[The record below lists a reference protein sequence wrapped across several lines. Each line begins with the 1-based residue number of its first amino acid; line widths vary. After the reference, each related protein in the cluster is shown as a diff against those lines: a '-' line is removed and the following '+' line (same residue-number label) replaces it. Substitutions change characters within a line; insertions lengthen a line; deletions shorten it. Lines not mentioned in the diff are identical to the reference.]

1 VDPDAATKVSML
13 MFYLGYAY
21 FCTKL
26 AELHWR
32 AAVRLT
38 TPRLEG
44 VIWGKKKVCLKL
56 SHSGGKMEW
65 QAQSRAPLTL
75 PFSAIRT
82 QEHEAQKKKKASPDI
97 LHRSSL
103 SIRKIDFFFC
113 GDPKDRLI
121 LSKKKDLDAVVTCCK
136 NCIFVLCMFL
146 IF

>member
-1 VDPDAATKVSML
+1 
-13 MFYLGYAY
+13 
-21 FCTKL
+21 
-26 AELHWR
+26 
-32 AAVRLT
+32 
-38 TPRLEG
+38 
-44 VIWGKKKVCLKL
+44 
-56 SHSGGKMEW
+56 MEW

-121 LSKKKDLDAVVTCCK
+121 LSKKKTLTKSSPVVKTASLYYACS
-136 NCIFVLCMFL
+136 
-146 IF
+146 

>member
-44 VIWGKKKVCLKL
+44 VIWEKKGQSKAESQWREDGLAGAIESAVDLAVFSY
-56 SHSGGKMEW
+56 SHTG
-65 QAQSRAPLTL
+65 AR
-75 PFSAIRT
+75 SA
-82 QEHEAQKKKKASPDI
+82 KKKKASPDI

-103 SIRKIDFFFC
+103 SIRKIDFFC

-121 LSKKKDLDAVVTCCK
+121 LSKKKRP
-136 NCIFVLCMFL
+136 
-146 IF
+146 